1 MDDKARKVFQVL
13 KQDAASG
20 YSVMKKTGLNADDLV
35 GALQSLMNHS
45 LVMIKG
51 ELNKERV
58 GEAYLAV
65 NPSRLDYAEF
75 LMRS

>member
-1 MDDKARKVFQVL
+1 MDNNARNVFQVL

-20 YSVMKKTGLNADDLV
+20 YSVMKKTGLDADGLI
-35 GALQSLMNHS
+35 GALQTLMKDS

-51 ELNKERV
+51 DLNPKSV

-75 LMRS
+75 LMR